1 MSNEVPESQLQP
13 SAFLRFASYAM
24 PGWTYGGSEAVRHRA
39 TAAESNCAE
48 KQRTRAPCSARVSR
62 VQFPTA
68 LGSKDPRTR
77 KTPGNIALSATYR
90 SAVFSV
96 SNWLVVVLSYSKK
109 MIRLASR
116 ITSSRSP
123 HITWQAIN
131 PYPGTHRGDSLAHK
145 PPLDLCQLK
154 GSSRELPRQT
164 TLRKKSGKNSTSVK
178 NPKRPAGRRAPV
190 GQILSSAINQPVFV
204 VGWG

>member
-1 MSNEVPESQLQP
+1 MRFQNPSCSHQP
-13 SAFLRFASYAM
+13 SCVLRAM
-24 PGWTYGGSEAVRHRA
+24 PCLDGRTG
-39 TAAESNCAE
+39 AAKLSVIVLRRQSPIVQKSNAPVP
-48 KQRTRAPCSARVSR
+48 RAPCSARVSR